1 MRLFLALLLAV
12 GLTHSSNVS
21 VCRAQA
27 VATQAV
33 AAKAPSAAPQV
44 QTVATQ
50 TPAAGPQAPA
60 PLLPDD
66 PLLRGLDANLYMQ
79 TSAEYRAACYQAYN
93 LALLKLKLAYAA
105 AEKRDAANSDAAK
118 RDARPMAVVMDLD
131 ETVLDNAGFQAFQLR
146 SGIAYDQRLWDLWEE
161 RHSEHVALV
170 PGAKE
175 FILAAEEMKFQ
186 IFHISNRNDKFKA
199 PAKAALARLG
209 IPAASDDHLKFA
221 TTTSD
226 KTARRAEVEAKANV
240 VLYIGDNLRD
250 FDDKFKSPKL
260 EATSTP
266 AELEAAIQ
274 TRKDAVDAE
283 RAKFGEKFILL
294 PNPAYGEWT
303 KPLGR
308 GKRDLDRLA
317 PQLKNP

>member
-1 MRLFLALLLAV
+1 MRLLFALLLAV
-12 GLTHSSNVS
+12 GLTNTSHLALVL
-21 VCRAQA
+21 AQA
-27 VATQAV
+27 
-33 AAKAPSAAPQV
+33 
-44 QTVATQ
+44 
-50 TPAAGPQAPA
+50 PAAGPQAPA
-60 PLLPDD
+60 PILPDD

-105 AEKRDAANSDAAK
+105 AENLDADSRDP
-118 RDARPMAVVMDLD
+118 RPMAVVMDLD
-131 ETVLDNAGFQAFQLR
+131 ETVLDNGGFQAFQLR

-161 RHSEHVALV
+161 RHSEHLALV

-250 FDDKFKSPKL
+250 FDEKFKSPKL
-260 EATSTP
+260 EPTSTP

-274 TRKDAVDAE
+274 TRKAAVDTD

-308 GKRDLDRLA
+308 GKKDLDRLA

>member
-1 MRLFLALLLAV
+1 MRLLFALLLAV
-12 GLTHSSNVS
+12 GLTNTSHLALV
-21 VCRAQA
+21 RAQA
-27 VATQAV
+27 
-33 AAKAPSAAPQV
+33 
-44 QTVATQ
+44 
-50 TPAAGPQAPA
+50 PAAGPQAPA
-60 PLLPDD
+60 PILPDD

-105 AEKRDAANSDAAK
+105 AENRDADS

-161 RHSEHVALV
+161 RHSEHLALV

-226 KTARRAEVEAKANV
+226 KTSRRAEVEAKANV

-250 FDDKFKSPKL
+250 FDEKFRSPKL
-260 EATSTP
+260 EPTSTP

-274 TRKDAVDAE
+274 TRKAAVDTD
-283 RAKFGEKFILL
+283 RANFGEKFILL

-308 GKRDLDRLA
+308 GKKDLDRLA
-317 PQLKNP
+317 PQIK